1 MKLSD
6 LTETDLRELRVL
18 AAIELAYPEQTK
30 ALGDKRASVILGK
43 WEALDASR
51 EKPTTGGVRQCATCG
66 AKSTMANSVGW
77 TFDQDTLQRWCPSCA
92 PHREAA

>member
-30 ALGDKRASVILGK
+30 ALGNKRASVILARWTAWHG
-43 WEALDASR
+43 
-51 EKPTTGGVRQCATCG
+51 TTERQVSPG
-66 AKSTMANSVGW
+66 N
-77 TFDQDTLQRWCPSCA
+77 
-92 PHREAA
+92 PHETSNGNQP